1 MLNMKKTIVITL
13 LLMIASVGQAQD
25 FWGTLSIED
34 YSEIEI
40 IDTQSSQK
48 MRLEDI
54 DEQPINGVWTQLN
67 TGLGLPAPQCSEN
80 SAGNNC
86 YVRSSGIE
94 IYYSDRLG
102 DFSMG
107 RMTITNANFAF
118 KIKGHTIKVGD
129 DISKLASVHPDAY
142 SKRQIVSL
150 SGDSRHQ
157 VLLHLEYVS
166 LGISFLYDANTNEI
180 TEIMIHQSLV

>member
-1 MLNMKKTIVITL
+1 MLNMKKAMVITL

-54 DEQPINGVWTQLN
+54 DEQPINGGWTQLN

-86 YVRSSGIE
+86 FVRSSGIE

-107 RMTITNANFAF
+107 ELTITNANFAF

-142 SKRQIVSL
+142 EKSQKAGSRSKV
-150 SGDSRHQ
+150 DQ
-157 VLLHLEYVS
+157 VLLNLEYTD
-166 LGISFLYDANTNEI
+166 LTISFLFNPVTNSI
-180 TEIMIHQSLV
+180 TLIQVHQSLV

>member
-1 MLNMKKTIVITL
+1 MLNMKKAMVITL

-40 IDTQSSQK
+40 INTQSSQK
-48 MRLEDI
+48 MRLGDI
-54 DEQPINGVWTQLN
+54 ERQPINGGWTQLN

-142 SKRQIVSL
+142 SKRQRIRPQGVEY
-150 SGDSRHQ
+150 Q
-157 VLLHLEYVS
+157 VLLHLEHT
-166 LGISFLYDANTNEI
+166 GMAMSFRYDPQTNLI
-180 TEIMIHQSLV
+180 TLIRVRQSLV

>member
-1 MLNMKKTIVITL
+1 
-13 LLMIASVGQAQD
+13 MIASVGQAQD

-34 YSEIEI
+34 YRIIEI
-40 IDTQSSQK
+40 TNTQNDKK
-48 MRLEDI
+48 MMLLDI
-54 DEQPINGVWTQLN
+54 ERQPINGGWTQLN

-86 YVRSSGIE
+86 FVRSSGIE

-102 DFSMG
+102 DFLMG
-107 RMTITNANFAF
+107 ELTITNANFAF
-118 KIKGHTIKVGD
+118 EIKGHTIKVGD

-142 SKRQIVSL
+142 SKRQRIRPQGVEY
-150 SGDSRHQ
+150 Q
-157 VLLHLEYVS
+157 VLMHLEQVNLS
-166 LGISFLYDANTNEI
+166 ISFSFDPQSNLI